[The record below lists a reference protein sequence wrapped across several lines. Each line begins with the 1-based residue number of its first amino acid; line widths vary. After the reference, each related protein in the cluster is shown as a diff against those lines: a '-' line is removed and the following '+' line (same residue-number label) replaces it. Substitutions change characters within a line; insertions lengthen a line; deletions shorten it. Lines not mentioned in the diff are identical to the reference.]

1 MENNNRKKYIH
12 IDCETGINEIFA
24 RLEEIVSDK
33 ESEVD
38 NLLEEFDAEFISEQ
52 RLADE
57 DGIDTEEN
65 DHYVLIPEATIYNT
79 PVVSDEPFQKE
90 Y

>member
-1 MENNNRKKYIH
+1 MENNNIKKYIH
-12 IDCETGINEIFA
+12 IDCETGVNEIFA
-24 RLEEIVSDK
+24 RLEEIVRDK

-38 NLLEEFDAEFISEQ
+38 NLLEDFDAEFVSEQ
-52 RLADE
+52 RPADE
-57 DGIDTEEN
+57 IDIDTEEN
-65 DHYVLIPEATIYNT
+65 DHYVLIPEATIHNT

>member
-1 MENNNRKKYIH
+1 MEKYCFIVKSSMENNNRKKYIH

-38 NLLEEFDAEFISEQ
+38 NLLEEFDAEFISE
-52 RLADE
+52 
-57 DGIDTEEN
+57 
-65 DHYVLIPEATIYNT
+65 
-79 PVVSDEPFQKE
+79 
-90 Y
+90 

>member
-12 IDCETGINEIFA
+12 IDCETGVNEIFA
-24 RLEEIVSDK
+24 RLEEIARDK

-38 NLLEEFDAEFISEQ
+38 NLLEDFDAEFISEQ

-57 DGIDTEEN
+57 IDIDTEEN
-65 DHYVLIPEATIYNT
+65 DHYVLIPEAIIHNT

>member
-12 IDCETGINEIFA
+12 IDCETGISEIFA

-65 DHYVLIPEATIYNT
+65 DHYVLIPGATIHNT